1 MSDIPK
7 ESAFHPDNVAAV
19 SLITLLQI
27 KDYLAVIAA
36 AADEKG
42 TDMVEGLHE
51 KGQFLCP
58 APLRPVAEVTE
69 E

>member
-1 MSDIPK
+1 MSNLEEEVPR

-42 TDMVEGLHE
+42 TDMVESLHE

-58 APLRPVAEVTE
+58 APLRPSE
-69 E
+69 